1 MIEGVAQWIITIAGV
16 IAALGVI
23 MKWFRPKLKSWL
35 GMTLPEDVL
44 AGLNAKIDAV
54 LKAFQEK
61 LDEKLDT
68 VIDNQNV
75 INENV
80 LAVQNKPEEAELSPE
95 VAAAWETIL
104 SQMQQKGDGE

>member
-16 IAALGVI
+16 ITALGI
-23 MKWFRPKLKSWL
+23 ILKWGKPKLKSWL
-35 GMTLPEDVL
+35 GLTLPEDVL
-44 AGLNAKIDAV
+44 VA
-54 LKAFQEK
+54 LKAQI
-61 LDEKLDT
+61 DT
-68 VIDNQNV
+68 VIENQNV

-104 SQMQQKGDGE
+104 SQMQKADDDD

>member
-1 MIEGVAQWIITIAGV
+1 MIPVEGLAQWIITIAGV
-16 IAALGVI
+16 ITALGI
-23 MKWFRPKLKSWL
+23 ILKWGKPKLRSWL
-35 GMTLPEDVL
+35 GLTLPEDVKDAL
-44 AGLNAKIDAV
+44 EAKIKAV
-54 LKAFQEK
+54 KED
-61 LDEKLDT
+61 LDIKLDT

-104 SQMQQKGDGE
+104 SQMQQKGDGDN

>member
-1 MIEGVAQWIITIAGV
+1 MFGLEGFAQWIITIAGV
-16 IAALGVI
+16 ITALGI
-23 MKWFRPKLKSWL
+23 ILKWFRPKLKTWL

-44 AGLNAKIDAV
+44 SALNA
-54 LKAFQEK
+54 
-61 LDEKLDT
+61 KLDT

-104 SQMQQKGDGE
+104 SQMQQKGDD